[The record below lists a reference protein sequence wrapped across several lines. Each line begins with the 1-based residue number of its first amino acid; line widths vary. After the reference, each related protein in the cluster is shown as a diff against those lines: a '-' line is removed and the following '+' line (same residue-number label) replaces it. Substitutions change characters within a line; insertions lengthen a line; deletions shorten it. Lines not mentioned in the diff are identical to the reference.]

1 MEVKGRTKYDQDK
14 RKGTRQVK
22 GNKRETDRE
31 G

>member
-1 MEVKGRTKYDQDK
+1 MKGRTKYDQDK
-14 RKGTRQVK
+14 RKGTGQMK